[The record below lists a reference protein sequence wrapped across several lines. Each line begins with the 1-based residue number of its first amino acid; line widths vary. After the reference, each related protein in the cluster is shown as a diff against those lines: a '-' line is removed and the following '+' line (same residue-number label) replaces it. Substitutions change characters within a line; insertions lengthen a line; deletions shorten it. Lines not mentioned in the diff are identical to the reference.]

1 MQKSIGILEMWG
13 RLGYHKSMHEFSV
26 VQSLMGLIE
35 ENARQNNAKSVS
47 KVVVKIGKMS
57 GIEPHLLKIAFDTFK
72 EKTICENAELE
83 MVIQDVV
90 AFCEDCGEEFVVE
103 ENRFVCPDC
112 GGFNLKV
119 LDGEDMYLMS
129 LEMEV

>member
-1 MQKSIGILEMWG
+1 
-13 RLGYHKSMHEFSV
+13 MHEFSV

-83 MVIQDVV
+83 MVLQEVI
-90 AFCEDCGEEFVVE
+90 AYCEDCQREFVIKE
-103 ENRFVCPDC
+103 HRFICPFC
-112 GGFNLKV
+112 NGFNLQIK
-119 LDGEDMYLMS
+119 DGEDMYLMS
-129 LEMEV
+129 IEMDT

>member
-1 MQKSIGILEMWG
+1 
-13 RLGYHKSMHEFSV
+13 MHEFSV

-35 ENARQNNAKSVS
+35 ENARRNNAKSVL

-83 MVIQDVV
+83 MIIQDIV
-90 AFCEDCGEEFVVE
+90 ARCEDCGFEFTVE
-103 ENRFVCPDC
+103 NNHFICPKC
-112 GGFNLKV
+112 KGFNLDI
-119 LDGEDMYLMS
+119 LDGEDMYLLS
-129 LEMEV
+129 LELEV

>member
-1 MQKSIGILEMWG
+1 
-13 RLGYHKSMHEFSV
+13 MHEFSV

-83 MVIQDVV
+83 MVIQDVI
-90 AFCEDCGEEFVVE
+90 AFCENCSKEFVVE

-129 LEMEV
+129 LEMDV